1 MLPWL
6 ALRSEQPLEL
16 FQTPA
21 RAAVRFGWLLGFS
34 FCCPAALT
42 ARGHRSAAA
51 KQRTAS
57 KSDYNAQRC
66 DIWSP
71 AARIH
76 RPSSSTSSRW
86 PKKIDS
92 RIRPSAGC
100 TCPRPCSPLPGS
112 TQKKWVFTMSRGQ
125 TIGPEVPWGNAA
137 RHPVDRWRKRR
148 VRGAHRFAA
157 TRSTGGERAVPQ
169 MAVLPRRRCRWGRA
183 ANERRRACTKTELK
197 MTTAG
202 SPPAAGV

>member
-76 RPSSSTSSRW
+76 GPSSSPIVEVAKEILSG
-86 PKKIDS
+86 
-92 RIRPSAGC
+92 IRPDYPTKSLLSI
-100 TCPRPCSPLPGS
+100 PPHGS
-112 TQKKWVFTMSRGQ
+112 YLRQSKKNWPHHETKGP
-125 TIGPEVPWGNAA
+125 IGALPWGNARYA
-137 RHPVDRWRKRR
+137 IPLTGRGTRR
-148 VRGAHRFAA
+148 RGAHCFCRD
-157 TRSTGGERAVPQ
+157 AVD
-169 MAVLPRRRCRWGRA
+169 
-183 ANERRRACTKTELK
+183 RRRARG
-197 MTTAG
+197 AADGG
-202 SPPAAGV
+202 SA